1 MIHRLGVCSNR
12 LDGNAQLL
20 RHTART
26 CGCRERQCRYLSG
39 CIIFEHIPTNFF
51 LPFFFF
57 FLAPLPAH
65 SVARALA
72 FTYIP
77 CSGGGGGGGGRWG
90 VYGGLAPADSEVRN
104 LHLITVCQPMIWLCR
119 PESLSTPLCLS
130 LPPCVCRAVWNVAG
144 LSKKRKEK
152 KTLTTQPHAKAD
164 CADIMPSRETT
175 LIVAGK
181 HTSHISS
188 SSFWC
193 FSLRA

>member
-1 MIHRLGVCSNR
+1 MCVQRGKVHIYGRMHHLWVH
-12 LDGNAQLL
+12 LHQF
-20 RHTART
+20 
-26 CGCRERQCRYLSG
+26 LSS
-39 CIIFEHIPTNFF
+39 FS
-51 LPFFFF
+51 
-57 FLAPLPAH
+57 FLAPLDDAH
-65 SVARALA
+65 PRIYRHPLLWREGGRV
-72 FTYIP
+72 
-77 CSGGGGGGGGRWG
+77 GGGGG

-119 PESLSTPLCLS
+119 PESLSTPLSLS
-130 LPPCVCRAVWNVAG
+130 LPPCVCRSVWTLRG
-144 LSKKRKEK
+144 SQ

-164 CADIMPSRETT
+164 CADIMPSRESA